1 MDRRELLT
9 EKSNPHSSNID
20 RLSIREILE
29 KINDEDSKIT
39 SSVRSSIPQIEQA
52 VKFCVNAIKLNR
64 RVFYIGAGTSGRLGV
79 LDASE
84 CPPTFGTPP
93 EKVVGLIAGGIP
105 ALYSSIEIAE
115 DSYSQAWDDLK
126 SNNITSNDFV
136 IGIAASGTTPYVI
149 GGLKDCKE
157 NNIPTACITCN
168 QGTPLSEHSD
178 HKIEVIVG
186 PEFVTGSS
194 RLKAG
199 TAQKLILNMVS
210 TISMILLG
218 HVRDNK
224 MVDMQ
229 LTNSKLNKRAREIVM
244 KELNVD
250 MKKADEL
257 IIKHKNVRSAIDN
270 FNNE

>member
-1 MDRRELLT
+1 MNKINKIT
-9 EKSNPHSSNID
+9 EDSNPKTKNID
-20 RLSIREILE
+20 KKNINEILHI
-29 KINDEDSKIT
+29 INDEDKM
-39 SSVRSSIPQIEQA
+39 VADA
-52 VKFCVNAIKLNR
+52 VSNAISDISRFIDKVVKGLNNSGR
-64 RVFYIGAGTSGRLGV
+64 LIYVGSGTSGRLGV